1 MGVKTPIVIRDME
14 LSLQEIVSDAIE
26 SDLICEG
33 GASKPISH
41 MFKDPDMTFGE
52 MRDMFK
58 SIFSGETTITEKTD
72 GQNLMVTYKDGKF
85 GFARNRETL
94 KEPMDRAKLGEF
106 FEGKEDGL
114 KDAFCKSAKN
124 LEKALSSIDAQ
135 TLGKIFSNGRNF
147 LNVEIVYPPFKNL
160 VDYGNRCIL
169 QLNALDEFDGEW
181 NEVGENT
188 EYLRELENLLS
199 AHKALK
205 QEMFTIQ
212 PQNVLTIAHS
222 PTAKQ
227 ALETILESLD
237 KLASGLG
244 YDSTIKDYF
253 DEKWKKRITDSCSRH
268 GFDVDPDSMFV
279 QEFSDRLSR
288 ISGRRPTKSDVV
300 TFAKKAGINP
310 RTDDYRS
317 LVAELESGADEVN
330 EEILVPIEDFITMAG
345 VLIMKNVTGF
355 LAADPNKTSKRIL
368 SSLDSAIR
376 KIEEGEVQLAPDKMK
391 LFRKNLRKIE
401 KYQDKYIPA
410 EGVLVRY
417 RGKVYKITS
426 HFAPVNQ
433 ILGLIKYK

>member
-1 MGVKTPIVIRDME
+1 MFAFLSFNIILYGSKIPLVIKDME

-169 QLNALDEFDGEW
+169 QLNAL
-181 NEVGENT
+181 
-188 EYLRELENLLS
+188 
-199 AHKALK
+199 
-205 QEMFTIQ
+205 EMFTIQ

-227 ALETILESLD
+227 ALEAILESLD

-253 DEKWKKRITDSCSRH
+253 DEKWKKRIADSCSRH

-317 LVAELESGADEVN
+317 LVAELESSADDVN

-391 LFRKNLRKIE
+391 LFRKNLRKI
-401 KYQDKYIPA
+401 
-410 EGVLVRY
+410 
-417 RGKVYKITS
+417 
-426 HFAPVNQ
+426 
-433 ILGLIKYK
+433 